1 MTFVT
6 STYFQQCRGVLF
18 LNEESNTLFKKGFN
32 FRQGL
37 GYTDSQLG
45 AGKVFK
51 QKIEKIIKVCR
62 LYIYCVL

>member
-1 MTFVT
+1 MIFVT
-6 STYFQQCRGVLF
+6 SSSAEVCYFKLMKNQTHF
-18 LNEESNTLFKKGFN
+18 FKKGFN

-62 LYIYCVL
+62 LDINCVL